1 MTQADVAPDLE
12 RRFGGVRRLYGATA
26 FARFTTA
33 HVTLAGVGGVGSW
46 TAEALARSGIG
57 RLTLIDLDMVA
68 ESNTNRQIHALDD
81 VYGRAKVEVMAER
94 IRAIHPGCVL
104 IPIEEFITP
113 ENVAARIPRD
123 CAVVVDATDNAHAKA
138 ALIAH
143 CRRHDIAV
151 ISCGAAGGKR
161 DPSRLA
167 RADLAHVAD
176 DPLLARVRSLLRREY
191 GFPKG
196 NDRGKRGNE
205 ARSFGVA
212 ALFSSE
218 RIRMPE
224 TCAAPQ
230 GLSCAGYGSS
240 VCVTAAMGFL
250 AAASTLEM
258 LAAPT
263 FSTSPS

>member
-1 MTQADVAPDLE
+1 MSQAATPDLE
-12 RRFGGVRRLYGATA
+12 RRFGGVRRLYGAAA

-33 HVTLAGVGGVGSW
+33 HVALAGIGGVGSW
-46 TAEALARSGIG
+46 TAEALARNGIG

-68 ESNTNRQIHALDD
+68 ESNTNRQIHALDAI
-81 VYGRAKVEVMAER
+81 YGRAKVDAMAER
-94 IRAIHPGCVL
+94 IRAIHPGCAL
-104 IPIEEFITP
+104 TAIEDFITP
-113 ENVAARIPRD
+113 EIVAARIPRD
-123 CAVVVDATDNAHAKA
+123 CAVVVDATDDTRAKA

-161 DPSRLA
+161 DPSRLVH
-167 RADLAHVAD
+167 ADLAHVAD

-196 NDRGKRGNE
+196 NDTGGGKKK
-205 ARSFGVA
+205 AQPFGVV

-218 RIRMPE
+218 RIQLPE
-224 TCAAPQ
+224 HCAAPQ

-250 AAASTLEM
+250 AAALALETLS
-258 LAAPT
+258 APT
-263 FSTSPS
+263 SRNPS